1 MRPPPFGTYIITQP
15 AGKIK
20 KKLAVLKFSVDN
32 LAQLCYDIA
41 ELKKQG
47 RWLWVTTTKE
57 KALKVL
63 GDYLDSA
70 SPAKRKEMLAW
81 LEGFAYRSNSD
92 SAVAKAKEQHKGAS

>member
-1 MRPPPFGTYIITQP
+1 M
-15 AGKIK
+15 
-20 KKLAVLKFSVDN
+20 
-32 LAQLCYDIA
+32 
-41 ELKKQG
+41 
-47 RWLWVTTTKE
+47 TTTKE